1 MSEHSVSVVMQSV
14 SRYWYLYSAA
24 MLGLRQ
30 SSKPSDGYL
39 AKMTRSCVSSTAST
53 FELAFKLCCLL
64 VFGVYNPGFG
74 SRMAGFFQ
82 SMYRVDKADS
92 SQRTPSTIH
101 ALNL

>member
-64 VFGVYNPGFG
+64 VFECTIQVSGPEWP
-74 SRMAGFFQ
+74 A
-82 SMYRVDKADS
+82 S
-92 SQRTPSTIH
+92 SSLCTASTRLIAH
-101 ALNL
+101 RGRLVRYMH